1 MLIPSRR
8 NDKHVA
14 SHKDSFFDLRLVES
28 SNCAFIKSVID
39 SLARPTP
46 TREMFSFIKA
56 VRQVGKRG
64 LRITIPG
71 KGKEEATG
79 HDVARYNVARTI

>member
-1 MLIPSRR
+1 LIVSRR
-8 NDKHVA
+8 TDKRFA
-14 SHKDSFFDLRLVES
+14 CQKDSFLDLRLVEPF
-28 SNCAFIKSVID
+28 NRAFSEAVIY
-39 SLARPTP
+39 SPSRPTP

-56 VRQVGKRG
+56 VRQVGKTG